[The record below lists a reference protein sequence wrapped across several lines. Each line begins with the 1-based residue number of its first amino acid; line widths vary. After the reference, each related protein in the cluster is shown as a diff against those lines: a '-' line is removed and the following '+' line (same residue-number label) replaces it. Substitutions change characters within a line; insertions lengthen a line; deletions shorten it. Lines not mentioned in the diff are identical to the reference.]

1 MSSIYKVRVGKQ
13 GRIVLPKEVRD
24 AYEMEAGD
32 EVTIIVKDEKLTIHL
47 HKAPEDP
54 LEDLAQLSETISIGL
69 SAKELKERTDEERLR
84 GFLKTKARPSS

>member
-1 MSSIYKVRVGKQ
+1 MKPMSSIYKVRVGKQ
-13 GRIVLPKEVRD
+13 GRLVLPKEVRD

-32 EVTIIVKDEKLTIHL
+32 EVTIIVKEGELTIHL

-69 SAKELKERTDEERLR
+69 SAKELKERADKERIK
-84 GFLKTKARPSS
+84 GRP

>member
-32 EVTIIVKDEKLTIHL
+32 EVTIIVKGDELTIHL
-47 HKAPEDP
+47 HKVPEDP
-54 LEDLAQLSETISIGL
+54 LEDLAKLSETTSIGL
-69 SAKELKERTDEERLR
+69 SAKELKERADEERLR
-84 GFLKTKARPSS
+84 AFLKT